1 MAAKNEDTLE
11 QTVYTA
17 ISVEGIEWSGI
28 VSAVKAK
35 HTIKNWMT
43 VRRVIQKLINSGKIR
58 RTDSV
63 HIEKYVRIERA

>member
-11 QTVYTA
+11 QTVYAA
-17 ISVEGIEWSGI
+17 ISVEGTEWSEI
-28 VSAVKAK
+28 VSAVEAK

-43 VRRVIQKLINSGKIR
+43 VRRVIQKLVNSGKIR

-63 HIEKYVRIERA
+63 HIEKYIRIEKV